1 MATTLHRMTR
11 WLRRSGVLGPVT
23 ASVLMLAS
31 VAALGQASIKARTS
45 DGRDVILRSDGTWSY
60 ATGEG
65 ATTSPRAPQ
74 PENGSTAIGQAAT
87 IPTPPAR
94 PLSAAQPPTAAQPLS
109 NAHRPGLPVIQ
120 RPRDATTQ
128 IATRRGDFRF
138 WFNPQKWRAMPENV
152 DGRFQLQLIG
162 SEAYIAVIPEG
173 TPIPIAQLKTLALEN
188 AAKSGSNAQIVSEE
202 RRMIGGR
209 EVLAMQ
215 ISVTIDK
222 TPVVFIGYYFGDP
235 RGSIQVVGYT
245 SERDLP
251 RVKALLLEGLDG
263 LDLNR

>member
-1 MATTLHRMTR
+1 
-11 WLRRSGVLGPVT
+11 
-23 ASVLMLAS
+23 MLAS
-31 VAALGQASIKARTS
+31 AAAIGQASIKARTS
-45 DGRDVILRSDGTWSY
+45 DGREVVLRPDGTWSY
-60 ATGEG
+60 DTGEG
-65 ATTSPRAPQ
+65 AAASPRAPQ
-74 PENGSTAIGQAAT
+74 PEPGSTAIGQAAT
-87 IPTPPAR
+87 IPAASAR
-94 PLSAAQPPTAAQPLS
+94 PPSAAQPATVAQPAS
-109 NAHRPGLPVIQ
+109 NAHRPGLPIVQ
-120 RPRDATTQ
+120 RPRDASTQ

-188 AAKSGSNAQIVSEE
+188 ATKSGTNAQIVSEE

-209 EVLAMQ
+209 EVLTMQ
-215 ISVTIDK
+215 INVTINK

-245 SERDLP
+245 SERDLT
-251 RVKALLLEGLDG
+251 RVKAQLLEGLDG